1 MQLNEMSDEQ
11 LDFWG
16 EVFTQCRM
24 RGTVSFRKFLENPWI
39 HLQAVG
45 LEDAPRSIRKGFSP
59 LLPEQVDVVRRIRNK
74 YGIGTQEEIDL
85 LQSHVEEKEDVCL
98 GTVH

>member
-16 EVFTQCRM
+16 EVFSQCRL
-24 RGTVSFRKFLENPWI
+24 RGSVSFRKFLENPWL

-45 LEDAPRSIRKGFSP
+45 LEDAPRSIREGFSP
-59 LLPEQVDVVRRIRNK
+59 LLPEQVDVVRRIRRD
-74 YGIGTQEEIDL
+74 YGIGTLQEVDL
-85 LQSHVEEKEDVCL
+85 LQGHYEEKEEGCVD
-98 GTVH
+98 TVH